1 MKIVLNASGICKMNS
16 NKLIKKQ
23 DENQTKITDF
33 FKAVILKNKSTIS
46 FANEN
51 SNIWT
56 NPLNS
61 DNESLISF
69 RNFK

>member
-1 MKIVLNASGICKMNS
+1 MKIVLNVSGICKMNS